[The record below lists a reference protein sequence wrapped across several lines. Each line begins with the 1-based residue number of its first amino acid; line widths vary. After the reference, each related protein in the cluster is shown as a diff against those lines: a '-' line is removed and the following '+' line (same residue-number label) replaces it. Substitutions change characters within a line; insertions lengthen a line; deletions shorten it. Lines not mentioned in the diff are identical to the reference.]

1 MSAYETARNSIGG
14 EMQEERSTP
23 SLHELQVD
31 AVTASHETEDG
42 HGDSFSQEADEI
54 RSFESEEVQAT
65 RGWMG
70 RALSFTWW
78 GIGRIFALTSLVLIL
93 AVLAAI
99 PIVNFFVLG
108 YFLRVEGAV
117 ARTGKIRN
125 GFPLLDQAPRIATV
139 ALGIWVFLLPL
150 RFLGSFAAD
159 AALIALGSPAEAG
172 WKLALT
178 ISWIAIT
185 GHLLFA
191 IARGGSL
198 SCFLRPLKNVLWFR
212 RQVREGNY
220 FRRADQAIQEFFA
233 SLEVGKTFLL
243 GVKGFAVAFIWL
255 VLPTGLL
262 AIAREPEGGQLIFT
276 VLGGAMLAIVL
287 SWAPFLQARF
297 ACEQRFAAGVQLREI
312 RSLWQH
318 APIAWTLALIVLYL
332 LTIPLYLFKAFLLP
346 PEAMW
351 PITLIFVVTILPT
364 RILLG
369 SVYARAVRKR
379 ESQLRS
385 HFSIRWTCGAILI
398 AALCFYVFILFFTQ
412 FLGEQGKL
420 VLFHHH
426 SMLLPA
432 PFQGAID
439 P

>member
-1 MSAYETARNSIGG
+1 MTAYETTRNSIDAGLPAD
-14 EMQEERSTP
+14 TP
-23 SLHELQVD
+23 SPQGGQLDLLTPNGEAEGEREHSLSQQSE
-31 AVTASHETEDG
+31 EDSSSVL
-42 HGDSFSQEADEI
+42 DEAKPRRGWI
-54 RSFESEEVQAT
+54 KRSFA
-65 RGWMG
+65 
-70 RALSFTWW
+70 FCWW
-78 GIGRIFALTSLVLIL
+78 GVSRVFALASLVLIL
-93 AVLAAI
+93 AILAAI

-125 GFPLLDQAPRIATV
+125 GFPLLEQAPRIATI
-139 ALGIWVFLLPL
+139 ALGVWAFLLPL

-159 AALIALGSPAEAG
+159 AALIAPESSAAAG

-178 ISWIAIT
+178 ISWIVIT
-185 GHLLFA
+185 GHLIFA

-198 SCFLRPLKNVLWFR
+198 GCFLRPLKNVLWFR

-220 FRRADQAIQEFFA
+220 FQHADHAIQEFFA
-233 SLEVGKTFLL
+233 SIEIGKTFML
-243 GVKGFAVAFIWL
+243 GVKGFVVAFIWL
-255 VLPTGLL
+255 VLPTALL
-262 AIAREPEGGQLIFT
+262 GIAKEPEGGQILFT
-276 VLGGAMLAIVL
+276 VLGGVILAVVL

-297 ACEQRFAAGVQLREI
+297 ACEQRFAAGLQLREI

-318 APIAWTLALIVLYL
+318 APVAWTLALIVLYL
-332 LTIPLYLFKAFLLP
+332 LSLPLYLFKAFLLP

-351 PITLIFVVTILPT
+351 PVTLIFVVTILPT
-364 RILLG
+364 RFLLG

-379 ESQLRS
+379 EKQLRS
-385 HFSIRWTCGAILI
+385 HFSIRWTCGLLLI
-398 AALCFYVFILFFTQ
+398 ALLCIYVFILFFTQ

-426 SMLLPA
+426 SLLLPA